1 LCCLDLGGW
10 ILKCQAGGQS
20 CDPKVQGRQRAG
32 CLNNLE
38 TPPDHRVDS
47 IVHALDLLNFV
58 H

>member
-1 LCCLDLGGW
+1 M
-10 ILKCQAGGQS
+10 KCQAGGQS
-20 CDPKVQGRQRAG
+20 CDLKVQGRQRAG